1 MDDDDL
7 IELLGQL
14 TVDDELAGDDD
25 YDIEEILLG
34 GHDDIIDVGGD
45 DDELGRLRFRKRGVR
60 TRSRRGGR
68 GRAKIMSKI
77 LASRIK
83 KQNYMNKIN
92 PIVAG
97 APQLGARN
105 FPLGF
110 GSFTFVNAGITAT
123 NLVANPQKP
132 FKGLRLMVQVN
143 RSTPGG
149 ELVTITGLDV
159 GTGNQLVSSQAL
171 PAEGFAANAFDTML
185 SLDPSTPGIIITLGI
200 AISATPAVGET
211 ISVSAMLIGNTIG

>member
-1 MDDDDL
+1 MDEDEV
-7 IELLGQL
+7 IELLGAML
-14 TVDDELAGDDD
+14 VDDDLAGDDE
-25 YDIEEILLG
+25 YDDMLLG
-34 GHDDIIDVGGD
+34 GHEDVIDVGD
-45 DDELGRLRFRKRGVR
+45 DNLGALRIRSRKTRV
-60 TRSRRGGR
+60 RSRRGGSSR
-68 GRAKIMSKI
+68 RALMKRVLSTRLK
-77 LASRIK
+77 A
-83 KQNYMNKIN
+83 QGYMNKIN
-92 PIVAG
+92 PVVPG

-110 GSFTFVNAGITAT
+110 GSFTFVNGGVTST

-143 RSTPGG
+143 RSVAGG

-200 AISATPAVGET
+200 ALSAAPAANET

>member
-1 MDDDDL
+1 MDEDDL
-7 IELLGQL
+7 IELLGAL
-14 TVDDELAGDDD
+14 TVDDEMAG
-25 YDIEEILLG
+25 EEDFEALLG
-34 GHDDIIDVGGD
+34 GYDDVIDVGGD
-45 DDELGRLRFRKRGVR
+45 GVGALPWSRIAKRR
-60 TRSRRGGR
+60 TRVRASSPRGR
-68 GRAKIMSKI
+68 GAIVRKV
-77 LASRIK
+77 LATRLK
-83 KQNYMNKIN
+83 KQNYMNAIN
-92 PIVAG
+92 PVVPG

-110 GSFTFVNAGITAT
+110 GSFTFVNGGVTST

-200 AISATPAVGET
+200 ALSAAPAANET

>member
-1 MDDDDL
+1 MDDEEL
-7 IELLGQL
+7 IELLGAMEI
-14 TVDDELAGDDD
+14 DDDLAGDDYED
-25 YDIEEILLG
+25 ALLG
-34 GHDDIIDVGGD
+34 HGDILDVGGD
-45 DDELGRLRFRKRGVR
+45 GYDDMGGLRIRRRR
-60 TRSRRGGR
+60 TRVRARGAR
-68 GRAKIMSKI
+68 GKSQIRAMI
-77 LASRIK
+77 LQARLK
-83 KQNYMNKIN
+83 KQTYMNKIN
-92 PIVAG
+92 PVVAG

-110 GSFTFVNAGITAT
+110 GSFTFVNGGVTAT

-143 RSTPGG
+143 RSAPGG

-200 AISATPAVGET
+200 ALSAAPAANET